1 MSQAALL
8 PLPDVAATR
17 RLFDLQGQTAFVTG
31 GGSGLGR
38 AMAWGFACYGANVVI
53 LDRDADAAAACVDE
67 IVHGTGC
74 RGWAFRCD
82 VSEEAAVGEAVAS
95 ALAAAPSIDILVNN
109 AGHNIRKPLL
119 DYTLAEFDSLHA
131 VHVRGTFLMTRAVG
145 PRMLARGTGSIIN
158 IASMLGHVAAPH
170 VAPYA
175 AAKAAIIQLTKV
187 LALELAPHVRVNAI
201 APGYIDTP
209 LTRQHAPEIRTRI
222 TDTAPLG
229 RFGEAAE
236 LMGPAL
242 FLASSA
248 SSFVTGTSLIVDG
261 GWTAK

>member
-1 MSQAALL
+1 MTGSDPISALNAASM
-8 PLPDVAATR
+8 R
-17 RLFDLQGQTAFVTG
+17 ELFDLNGKTVVITG

-38 AMAWGFACYGANVVI
+38 AMAWGFACYGANIVI
-53 LDRDADAAAACVDE
+53 LDRDVSAAIACATE
-67 IVHGTGC
+67 IKRQFKIEAH
-74 RGWAFRCD
+74 AFPCD
-82 VSEEAAVGEAVAS
+82 VSDEDAVTRASADTMAVA
-95 ALAAAPSIDILVNN
+95 PSVDVLVNN

-119 DYTLAEFDSLHA
+119 DYSLDEFDSLHN
-131 VHVRGTFLMTRAVG
+131 VHVRGTFLMSRAFGRKMRDRKNGV
-145 PRMLARGTGSIIN
+145 IIN
-158 IASMLGHVAAPH
+158 IASVLGHVAAPN

-187 LALELAPHVRVNAI
+187 LALELAPDVRVNAL

-209 LTRQHAPEIRTRI
+209 LTRQHAPEVRKRI

-229 RFGEAAE
+229 RFGNAE
-236 LMGPAL
+236 ELIGPAI
-242 FLASSA
+242 FLASRA